1 MRAHANLAP
10 SIQHIAFG
18 VLMSMNLS
26 ARLLQL
32 RKQHDWTQHEL
43 AAAAGIHVNQVRR
56 YEAGTAQPSL
66 DVLKSLARVF
76 VVSTDSLLFDEN
88 ERGPSE
94 DLRLQFEAL
103 STMSAED
110 QHVARAV
117 LDAMIV
123 KSQVAGALERVS
135 KPAVSTPATPAE
147 PAPRPAAKTPHK
159 VTSKVASKATAKAA
173 STVMARS

>member
-103 STMSAED
+103 
-110 QHVARAV
+110 ARAV

>member
-1 MRAHANLAP
+1 MRDPSNLAP
-10 SIQHIAFG
+10 SIQNIAFG

-110 QHVARAV
+110 QQVARAV

-135 KPAVSTPATPAE
+135 KPAAPTAQTAQAAPAQ
-147 PAPRPAAKTPHK
+147 PRPSAAVKPPHRVASKPAAKG
-159 VTSKVASKATAKAA
+159 
-173 STVMARS
+173 MARS

>member
-1 MRAHANLAP
+1 MRAHLNLGP
-10 SIQHIAFG
+10 SIQDIAFG

-66 DVLKSLARVF
+66 DALKSLARVF
-76 VVSTDSLLFDEN
+76 SVSTDSLLFEEH
-88 ERGPSE
+88 ERGPSDE
-94 DLRLQFEAL
+94 LRLQFEAL
-103 STMSAED
+103 STMSPEE
-110 QHVARAV
+110 QQVARAV

-123 KSQVAGALERVS
+123 KSQVAGALQRIS
-135 KPAVSTPATPAE
+135 Q
-147 PAPRPAAKTPHK
+147 PAAQPAAQTHG
-159 VTSKVASKATAKAA
+159 KALT
-173 STVMARS
+173 RS